1 MAMTKQQKRDA
12 AAARQIISGINDLL
26 SSISDI
32 SNETGYVPPDIC
44 ENSLYAMHKALSKEI
59 ETAEGK

>member
-1 MAMTKQQKRDA
+1 MAMTKKQKRDV
-12 AAARQIISGINDLL
+12 AAARQIIDGINDLI
-26 SSISDI
+26 SAISDI
-32 SNETGYVPPDIC
+32 GNETGYTPPAIC